1 MKQWKRW
8 SIPRRYWLP
17 LLVAGVI
24 LLPILG
30 LVVELLMPDLE
41 LWGELW
47 SGLLPKMA
55 INTLVL
61 ALTVGSLALVLGV
74 SLAWLVSAY
83 DFRGRRLLEK
93 LLILPLAVP
102 SFVIGFVYMALLD
115 YVGPIQTQLRAWFGP
130 AVRIEIRTI
139 WVAALVLALVLY
151 PYVFLTARAAFREQA
166 RSGFDSARSMGA
178 TYWQYLRF
186 VLLPLAR
193 PSLAAGVVLVMME
206 AITDFAT
213 VRFFSV
219 STLSEGVVR
228 LWEGRMDRAA
238 AAELASLLLLMAL
251 GLFAVERLLRR
262 GADYSQDVTDGVG
275 IPRTRLRGGAAIA
288 AIVYPLTILVVAFI
302 LPIVQLLA
310 WAIQHVMRSS
320 NSAWTVVFGRFAAAS
335 LGIATVSTLITVSV
349 ALWFAYASRR
359 GGRIGGVG
367 RSVLRLSAVGY
378 ALPGTVVAVGVLLIL
393 SGVDRAL
400 NATAEGLGFNAPGL
414 VFTGSLIG
422 LFYAYVV
429 RFLAVAFNPIE
440 ASISKL
446 DPALDDVA
454 LLYGIQPLTNMLRVH
469 LPMISAGVIS
479 AALLLFVDVLREL
492 PTALLLRPLGMD
504 TLAVWSYM
512 AASESY
518 WQEAAIPALAI
529 VAVGLVPTYILMR
542 LIDRT

>member
-1 MKQWKRW
+1 
-8 SIPRRYWLP
+8 
-17 LLVAGVI
+17 
-24 LLPILG
+24 
-30 LVVELLMPDLE
+30 
-41 LWGELW
+41 
-47 SGLLPKMA
+47 
-55 INTLVL
+55 
-61 ALTVGSLALVLGV
+61 V

-83 DFRGRRLLEK
+83 DFRGRRLLEQ

-130 AVRIEIRTI
+130 ALRIEVRTI
-139 WVAALVLALVLY
+139 WVAALVLSFVLY
-151 PYVFLTARAAFREQA
+151 PYVYLTARAAFREQA

-178 TYWQYLRF
+178 THWQYLRF

-219 STLSEGVVR
+219 STLSEGIVR
-228 LWEGRMDRAA
+228 LWEGRLDRAA

-275 IPRTRLRGGAAIA
+275 IPRTRLRGGAALA
-288 AIVYPLTILVVAFI
+288 AIVYPLAILFAAFV
-302 LPIVQLLA
+302 LPIAQLLA
-310 WAIQHVMRSS
+310 WAFQHITRSS
-320 NSAWTVVFGRFAAAS
+320 NSAWTAVFGQFASTS
-335 LGIATVSTLITVSV
+335 LGLATVSTLITVSI

-359 GGRIGGVG
+359 AGRIGLLGRGVI
-367 RSVLRLSAVGY
+367 RLSAAGY
-378 ALPGTVVAVGVLLIL
+378 ALPGTVVAIGVLLIL
-393 SGVDRAL
+393 SGVDRTLNETVQRLGL
-400 NATAEGLGFNAPGL
+400 NAVGLI
-414 VFTGSLIG
+414 FTGSLIG

-440 ASISKL
+440 ASISKI

-454 LLYGIQPLTNMLRVH
+454 LLYGIPPMTNLLRVH
-469 LPMISAGVIS
+469 LPMISAGVVTAS
-479 AALLLFVDVLREL
+479 LLLFVDVLREL

-529 VAVGLVPTYILMR
+529 VAVGLVPTFILMR
-542 LIDRT
+542 VSDRT